1 MGMTQQ
7 YSNRHSGLQDEV
19 NEWVHFF
26 PQPPEGFNP
35 LTARPEDLVCYGIRV
50 LGSIGTENRVKAQQ
64 HIAQ

>member
-1 MGMTQQ
+1 MAMTQQ
-7 YSNRHSGLQDEV
+7 YGNGNSDIEDELRRRI
-19 NEWVHFF
+19 HFF